1 MDQII
6 HATFVDGVFKPAQPV
21 NLPAGTEVTIVLPP
35 QAKKSGSDQAWEEF
49 ERFCDENAFDSGG
62 ERLTRDELHDRRL

>member
-21 NLPAGTEVTIVLPP
+21 NLPAGTEVTIVVPKPRP
-35 QAKKSGSDQAWEEF
+35 QPTDAEWEEF
-49 ERFCDENAFDSGG
+49 ERFCDENAGYNLP
-62 ERLTRDELHDRRL
+62 RLTRDELHDRRL